1 MSEKVKD
8 KSESKDSDVKVL
20 GKYIH
25 EHTNVQNPPSL
36 KVQVERGQRGGYGW
50 TISLEGY
57 NWETAKHALKIIDA
71 DLKADYPI
79 LESGKS

>member
-8 KSESKDSDVKVL
+8 KSESGDSDVKVL

-50 TISLEGY
+50 TITLEGET
-57 NWETAKHALKIIDA
+57 WETLKQALKIIDA
-71 DLKADYPI
+71 DLKAAFPI
-79 LESGKS
+79 GEGVK